1 MDTKPL
7 EHEALNQI
15 MSLLARYGYKYA
27 ELSFDEDGADIFVIK
42 KVEIG
47 TSVYWRAL
55 RCQSKGRD
63 VSRTNSNVVIPQNY
77 VRGGFLAFVYVKPK
91 DVDEAK
97 TYLYTAE
104 DIKTS
109 WNKRGTE
116 YVLYLSKDFN
126 SKREN
131 EMFLLNKDRAAIIED
146 VLMEEEHEIGE
157 NNINV
162 LTDVG
167 FYFKM
172 WQKTGGMPSI
182 EYIKEIYTDE
192 TMNYLIDTEI
202 FVFLLCASIIQNQ
215 DYDSSLAIDWAF
227 RILKEFNCNKNVIPD
242 FKEGR
247 TFYSDVAVT
256 YHRTWVK
263 EIESPDGKVGGYHL
277 HIGDKE
283 ESVDAYVMK
292 SGKYGVSYRGIE

>member
-15 MSLLARYGYKYA
+15 VSLLARYGYKYA

-63 VSRTNSNVVIPQNY
+63 VSRTNSNVVIPQSY
-77 VRGGFLAFVYVKPK
+77 VRGGFLAFVYVKPE
-91 DVDEAK
+91 DVDETK

-104 DIKTS
+104 DIKTL
-109 WNKRGTE
+109 WNKRKTE

-131 EMFLLNKDRAAIIED
+131 KIFLLNKERAAIIED
-146 VLMEEEHEIGE
+146 VLMKEEHEIGE
-157 NNINV
+157 SNINA
-162 LTDVG
+162 LTDAS

-172 WQKTGGMPSI
+172 WRKTGGMPSI
-182 EYIKEIYTDE
+182 EYIKEILTDE
-192 TMNYLIDTEI
+192 TMSYLIDTEI
-202 FVFLLCASIIQNQ
+202 FVFLLCVSIIQNQ
-215 DYDSSLAIDWAF
+215 ENDTSLAIDWTF
-227 RILKEFNCNKNVIPD
+227 GILKEFKCDKMVKLD
-242 FKEGR
+242 FNEGR
-247 TFYSDVAVT
+247 TIYSDVAIT
-256 YHRTWVK
+256 YNKTWVK
-263 EIESPDGKVGGYHL
+263 EILTPDGLIGGFHL
-277 HIGDKE
+277 HIGDKD

-292 SGKYGVSYRGIE
+292 NGEYGVSYQGII

>member
-157 NNINV
+157 NNI
-162 LTDVG
+162 
-167 FYFKM
+167 K
-172 WQKTGGMPSI
+172 
-182 EYIKEIYTDE
+182 
-192 TMNYLIDTEI
+192 
-202 FVFLLCASIIQNQ
+202 
-215 DYDSSLAIDWAF
+215 
-227 RILKEFNCNKNVIPD
+227 
-242 FKEGR
+242 
-247 TFYSDVAVT
+247 
-256 YHRTWVK
+256 
-263 EIESPDGKVGGYHL
+263 
-277 HIGDKE
+277 
-283 ESVDAYVMK
+283 
-292 SGKYGVSYRGIE
+292 